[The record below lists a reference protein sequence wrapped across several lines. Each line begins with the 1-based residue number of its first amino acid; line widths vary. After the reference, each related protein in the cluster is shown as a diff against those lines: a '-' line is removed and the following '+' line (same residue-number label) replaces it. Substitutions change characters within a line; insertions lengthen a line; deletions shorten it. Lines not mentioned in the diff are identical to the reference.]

1 MFANLVADPASMF
14 CVKFPRF
21 AIFVF
26 AAKLLALR
34 TGIIRTLFL
43 VFTGLG
49 ETLALG
55 VDDWF
60 VQRGAVLIVPTV
72 GV

>member
-1 MFANLVADPASMF
+1 MFANLVADPASMV

-21 AIFVF
+21 APIVF
-26 AAKLLALR
+26 AAHLLALV
-34 TGIIRTLFL
+34 TGIILKSGTMK
-43 VFTGLG
+43 
-49 ETLALG
+49 TLALR